1 MLHLEGRARRGAF
14 ALRAAVSVDEGAR
27 VAVMGPSGSGKSTLL
42 EVVAG
47 FVPFDGRVAWR
58 GRPLDGPPG
67 KRPVAVLFQDGNLFP
82 HLTLERN
89 LALGIRPSGRLSR
102 AEREAV
108 GAALGRVGLGG
119 FGPRRPAALSGGQRG
134 RAALARVLLM
144 RRDLLLLDEP
154 FAALGPALKAE
165 MTGLVREVAA
175 EIGATVL
182 MVTHDPA
189 DARALGGSILLVDE
203 GEVGPPASAEAVL
216 ADPPPALRRYLG
228 EGPSP
233 PGPP

>member
-1 MLHLEGRARRGAF
+1 MLRLDGEARRGAF
-14 ALRAAVSVDEGAR
+14 ALRAALVVPEGMR

-47 FVPFDGRVAWR
+47 FVPFEGRIAWR
-58 GRPLDGPPG
+58 GREMRGPPG
-67 KRPVAVLFQDGNLFP
+67 ERPVAMLFQDANLFP
-82 HLTLERN
+82 HLSVERN
-89 LALGIRPSGRLSR
+89 LALGIRPSGRLSA
-102 AEREAV
+102 AERGEV
-108 GAALGRVGLGG
+108 GAALGRVGLEG
-119 FGPRRPAALSGGQRG
+119 FGSRRPADLSGGQRG

-182 MVTHDPA
+182 MVTHDP
-189 DARALGGSILLVDE
+189 DDVRALGGSLVLVDDGLV
-203 GEVGPPASAEAVL
+203 GEPAPAEAVL

-228 EGPSP
+228 ASPSP

>member
-1 MLHLEGRARRGAF
+1 MLRLDGEARRGAF
-14 ALRAAVSVDEGAR
+14 ALHASLSVPDGAL
-27 VAVMGPSGSGKSTLL
+27 VTVMGPSGSGKSTLL

-47 FVPFDGRVAWR
+47 FVAFEGRILWR
-58 GRPLDGPPG
+58 GEALSGPPG
-67 KRPVAVLFQDGNLFP
+67 ARPVAMLFQDGNLFP
-82 HLTLERN
+82 HLSVERN
-89 LALGIRPSGRLSR
+89 AALGIRPSGRL
-102 AEREAV
+102 AGGERERVA
-108 GAALGRVGLGG
+108 AALDRVGLGG
-119 FGPRRPAALSGGQRG
+119 FGPRMPGALSGGQRG

-182 MVTHDPA
+182 MVTHDPD
-189 DARALGGSILLVDE
+189 DARALGGAVVLVDGGRVSE
-203 GEVGPPASAEAVL
+203 PAPVEAVL

-228 EGPSP
+228 G
-233 PGPP
+233 